1 MSSTKCSDSD
11 PAQGA
16 RRATAAESESDRG
29 GKGRWLARRKMSV
42 VLHVLRGAD
51 LDSTSRK
58 HWVTA
63 ATLSEW
69 REAFLAAGEEG
80 LKIRQEDFVA
90 PHRPQRQL
98 APGCISELRVTRVD
112 RTHRAERQP
121 PALPRRLQGRDAL
134 SPTAFSNLLQEGTLM
149 GSCKTFSLLNA
160 ALGAVHPVNLDEHR
174 GLELSPRQVPYCP
187 LTEATGLRELPGA
200 SGTLDLPVAP
210 LVSHPQPQHL
220 GLLINLVP
228 AHLMARPPQ
237 NLGELPVGWQPP
249 GPLSSSE
256 LKTFPAL
263 PQIPAQS
270 QKPSTLAE
278 RLARV
283 TLSGAL
289 GAVAVFVF
297 LFPVLTAAQETPKV
311 EAITGYSYLGLS
323 QQPRL
328 RFESGALNGWK
339 ASLKFNL
346 THQIGLL
353 ADFSG
358 NYGQMQLKP
367 NGLTRTSVFRRQH
380 AYMFG
385 TEMLVLQSS
394 RVKLNARAL
403 LGVAHTNNTALPQ
416 GYLPIADNAFAVAFG
431 ASVDYRITDRL
442 SYRILEPEVF
452 VTRSGSSATNSWQ
465 QYNVRLSSGI
475 VFTSGKISTSG
486 ANSGRVSF
494 GVVGG
499 AALTDAFG
507 HEADGLMLLPGGGTQ
522 PTRLRS
528 YSALKDYVIGPV
540 VGVDM
545 LWRGLSLEI
554 GALYRPMNLTMVGV
568 LPDGSFHS
576 VSPATVVTWEFPVL
590 AKYRLGSSSAKPF
603 IELGPS
609 FRASGNLNGSSPSPI
624 GLTAGFGIETRFLG
638 LRIAPLLRYTH
649 WGADPDYTAS
659 RTKRN
664 QVVALFSV
672 YF

>member
-1 MSSTKCSDSD
+1 MD
-11 PAQGA
+11 
-16 RRATAAESESDRG
+16 E
-29 GKGRWLARRKMSV
+29 
-42 VLHVLRGAD
+42 
-51 LDSTSRK
+51 
-58 HWVTA
+58 
-63 ATLSEW
+63 
-69 REAFLAAGEEG
+69 
-80 LKIRQEDFVA
+80 
-90 PHRPQRQL
+90 
-98 APGCISELRVTRVD
+98 VD
-112 RTHRAERQP
+112 EIAV
-121 PALPRRLQGRDAL
+121 
-134 SPTAFSNLLQEGTLM
+134 GT
-149 GSCKTFSLLNA
+149 GQ
-160 ALGAVHPVNLDEHR
+160 AVPF
-174 GLELSPRQVPYCP
+174 
-187 LTEATGLRELPGA
+187 GLR
-200 SGTLDLPVAP
+200 
-210 LVSHPQPQHL
+210 QPQHL
-220 GLLINLVP
+220 GLLINVVS
-228 AHLMARPPQ
+228 AHLMARPPL
-237 NLGELPVGWQPP
+237 NLGELPVAWQPP
-249 GPLSSSE
+249 GPPRRLLLGTGKS
-256 LKTFPAL
+256 PAL
-263 PQIPAQS
+263 PQIPSQS

-278 RLARV
+278 RLARM
-283 TLSGAL
+283 TLNGAIR
-289 GAVAVFVF
+289 AVAVLLF

-311 EAITGYSYLGLS
+311 EAIAGYSYLGLS

-346 THQIGLL
+346 TYRIGLL

-358 NYGQMQLKP
+358 NYGQMELTP
-367 NGLTRTSVFRRQH
+367 DRLTRTSVFRRQH

-431 ASVDYRITDRL
+431 ASVDYRITNWL

-465 QYNVRLSSGI
+465 QYNLRLSSGI
-475 VFTSGKISTSG
+475 VFTSGRISTSG
-486 ANSGRVSF
+486 ANSRRVSF

-507 HEADGLMLLPGGGTQ
+507 HEADGLMLLPGGGTR

-528 YSALKDYVIGPV
+528 YSTLKDYVIGPMV
-540 VGVDM
+540 DVDM

-554 GALYRPMNLTMVGV
+554 GALYRPMNLTMAGV

-590 AKYRLGSSSAKPF
+590 AKYRLGSSSARPV

-609 FRASGNLNGSSPSPI
+609 FRASGNLNGSAPSPF

-664 QVVALFSV
+664 QVEALLSV
-672 YF
+672 SF

>member
-1 MSSTKCSDSD
+1 MSSTKCSDFD
-11 PAQGA
+11 PAL
-16 RRATAAESESDRG
+16 G
-29 GKGRWLARRKMSV
+29 GKGRWSARRKMSV
-42 VLHVLRGAD
+42 VLQVLRGAD
-51 LDSTSRK
+51 LDATSRK
-58 HWVTA
+58 HGVRA
-63 ATLSEW
+63 ATLSKW
-69 REAFLAAGEEG
+69 REALLAAGEDG
-80 LKIRQEDFVA
+80 LKIREEDFVA
-90 PHRPQRQL
+90 PHRPQRRL
-98 APGCISELRVTRVD
+98 APGCPAGFRVTQVD
-112 RTHRAERQP
+112 RTHRAGWQP
-121 PALPRRLQGRDAL
+121 PVPRHVQGRVAL
-134 SPTAFSNLLQEGTLM
+134 ASQPRCVFKPLAGRHLGGQLQDLLPLD
-149 GSCKTFSLLNA
+149 A
-160 ALGAVHPVNLDEHR
+160 ALRAVHPVDLDQHR
-174 GLELSPRQVPYCP
+174 SLELSPRQVPHCP
-187 LTEATGLRELPGA
+187 LTEVTDLGELPGA
-200 SGTLDLPVAP
+200 SGTLDLPVTP
-210 LVSHPQPQHL
+210 LVAHPQPQHL
-220 GLLINLVP
+220 GLLINVVS
-228 AHLMARPPQ
+228 AHLMARPPL
-237 NLGELPVGWQPP
+237 NLGELPVAWQPP
-249 GPLSSSE
+249 GPPRRLLLGTGKS
-256 LKTFPAL
+256 PAL
-263 PQIPAQS
+263 PQIPLQS

-278 RLARV
+278 RLARM
-283 TLSGAL
+283 TLNGAIR
-289 GAVAVFVF
+289 AVAVFVF

-311 EAITGYSYLGLS
+311 EAIAGYSYLGLS

-328 RFESGALNGWK
+328 RFEAGALSGWK

-346 THQIGLL
+346 THRIGLL

-358 NYGQMQLKP
+358 NYGQMQLTP

-385 TEMLVLQSS
+385 TETLVLQSS

-452 VTRSGSSATNSWQ
+452 VTRSGSSATNRWQ

-475 VFTSGKISTSG
+475 VFTSGRMSTSG
-486 ANSGRVSF
+486 ANSRRVSF

-528 YSALKDYVIGPV
+528 YSTLKDYVIGPMV
-540 VGVDM
+540 DVDM
-545 LWRGLSLEI
+545 LWRGLSIEI
-554 GALYRPMNLTMVGV
+554 SALYRPMNLTMAGV

-590 AKYRLGSSSAKPF
+590 AKYRLGSSSAKPV

-609 FRASGNLNGSSPSPI
+609 FRASGNLNGSAPSPF

-664 QVVALFSV
+664 QVVALLSV
-672 YF
+672 SF